1 MKVWR
6 TTSFS
11 TMCLVSS
18 SWSSEDSMVKVP
30 GTLASQ
36 AWQTSPEH
44 TGHKAQHPWNTLR
57 KKNNRGQTRAAEG
70 KGDKNPGNCSQ
81 SLFKG
86 LRKCNFV
93 TDLNSI
99 QNTCFQIWV
108 DASTH
113 PLCSQDAKS
122 SPCTA
127 HQYTLSKI
135 QLMGSLK
142 CLC

>member
-1 MKVWR
+1 MEDNKFFYNVFGYLPPDLLKTPWLK
-6 TTSFS
+6 FLVHWLAKLDKLHLS
-11 TMCLVSS
+11 TL
-18 SWSSEDSMVKVP
+18 
-30 GTLASQ
+30 GTK
-36 AWQTSPEH
+36 H
-44 TGHKAQHPWNTLR
+44 NTHETHWE

-70 KGDKNPGNCSQ
+70 KGDKNPGNRSQ

-86 LRKCNFV
+86 LQKCNFV

-113 PLCSQDAKS
+113 PLCSQDATS